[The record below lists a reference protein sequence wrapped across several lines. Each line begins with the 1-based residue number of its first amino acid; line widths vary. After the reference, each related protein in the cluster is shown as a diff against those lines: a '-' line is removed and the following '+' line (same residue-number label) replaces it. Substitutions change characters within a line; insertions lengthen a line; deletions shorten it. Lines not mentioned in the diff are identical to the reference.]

1 MIEKDLKRIADSLE
15 IIAGVLDDKAAKS
28 FAAEVPLPV
37 EEASAPV
44 VEKAPAPVVEEAPAP
59 APDVTQ
65 MSPEV
70 LNDALVV
77 EFNRLGGREGIDK
90 VIKAHGADTVTTLDP
105 AKYSVVLEEVKA
117 LK

>member
-28 FAAEVPLPV
+28 FAAEIPLQ
-37 EEASAPV
+37 E
-44 VEKAPAPVVEEAPAP
+44 EKAPTPAPVVKEAPAP

-65 MSPEV
+65 MSPET